1 MKQLIIFIFLAVV
14 LACQAPK
21 RTDSYVIQAS
31 APGVYNGMRAYLKV
45 PNERGQMVNKDTAIV
60 LDEKFSFE
68 GVQTEPV
75 LEYLF
80 INGSEGFLPLIVEN
94 GDIAITIKKDSL
106 GSSEITGTSNNE
118 IYKAYNLKQIKL
130 TNKIKKLSDDYR
142 NANINNSSDKQTIY
156 ESINNIRTEANDL
169 LLTFA
174 KEHKDS
180 DISVIL
186 LNEAI
191 KTKSAELEPIE
202 STFAGLSEELKTSTY
217 GQKINNFIETQKRI
231 KELEK
236 ATQIGSVAPNFS
248 AKTPEGATLAL
259 NDIKGKVTLI
269 DFWASWC
276 GPCRR
281 ENPNVVKV
289 YNEYHDKG
297 LEIISVSLDR
307 NGQKDRWLKAIKDDK
322 MNWHH
327 ISNLQFWQDPIAK
340 MYGVRGIPAT
350 FLLDAEGKIVAKNL
364 RGPALKNKVSELLD

>member
-21 RTDSYVIQAS
+21 RTDSYVIEAK
-31 APGVYNGMRAYLKV
+31 APGVYNGMRAYLRV

-60 LDEKFSFE
+60 LDEKFSFK

-75 LEYLF
+75 LEYIF

-94 GDIAITIKKDSL
+94 GDITIVIEKDSIHA
-106 GSSEITGTSNNE
+106 SKIYGTSNND
-118 IYKAYNLKQIKL
+118 IYQTYAVTQKKL
-130 TNKIKKLSDDYR
+130 NNRIKKLSDDYR
-142 NANINNSSDKQTIY
+142 NATINNSPEKQAIY
-156 ESINNIRTEANDL
+156 ETINTVRKDL
-169 LLTFA
+169 IDLPLTFS
-174 KEHKDS
+174 KEHIDS

-186 LNEAI
+186 LSEAI
-191 KTKSAELEPIE
+191 KVKSAEFEPIA
-202 STFAGLSEELKTSTY
+202 SAFASLSEELKTSNN

-236 ATQIGSVAPNFS
+236 ATQIGSVAPNFR
-248 AKTPEGATLAL
+248 ALTPEGNELGL
-259 NDIKGKVTLI
+259 NDVKGKVTLI

-307 NGQKDRWLKAIKDDK
+307 NGQKDRWIKAIKDDK

-327 ISNLQFWQDPIAK
+327 ISNLQYWQDPIAK

-364 RGPALKNKVSELLD
+364 RGPALESKVSELLD